1 MSRRWLSIK
10 RKANNSEASSL
21 KKLAAG
27 SLTFAKA
34 YSNGEAKSQIDHL
47 EQELEEEIK
56 RDTKSVP
63 DTKVAR
69 FLHKGRKLL
78 RSKNVLMMIVIL
90 NVFDCGL
97 VLGELILD
105 LHHVKDILTNVEQS
119 SSTFL
124 ENLQNKYPDE
134 IEYTDL
140 SYLEEI
146 YSKLSNANI
155 EWIND
160 TSIDPVPK
168 ADSQDYIG
176 YKVRRFVFEDIK
188 ITNEVR
194 NKNERLHKRHRGQYY
209 SGQHRLKRSSGS
221 DDINSSQDKDH
232 KHSTPE
238 STEEEIARGFHAT
251 SIGIVLI
258 LLTETIF
265 KVICFGKQ
273 FFEKKLEVFDACIVA
288 LSFVVD
294 LVFLKGLS
302 VYTIQE
308 FVFILAFMLPW
319 GVIRV
324 VNSLVVAVRDHECFR
339 LKLLFT
345 QKKRVDCEN
354 NGLRQEKAKLL
365 EQIELLKKL
374 CLVEGIDEWK
384 IQQNLVP
391 TSTNK
396 ARGLKGSFASLAFG
410 SLVGTKENGRSFWN
424 MLHAPKMR
432 RGKSEEWTGK
442 LGVSKEDTI
451 SLKDCHKNSVSG
463 STQDLKKNRVTTQQL
478 SHQFTV
484 ESDPGT
490 AEKKSRFKAIK
501 RFLKRQETV
510 SSYSSNDTIDK
521 LSSNHTPSCS
531 IDDDSVGVSIP
542 SGINI
547 AFELQRSDDE
557 HDETTEFIE
566 QTNDITQKS
575 NDNEEV

>member
-1 MSRRWLSIK
+1 MPGTMLDTVQ
-10 RKANNSEASSL
+10 
-21 KKLAAG
+21 KLAAG

-90 NVFDCGL
+90 NVIDCGL

-160 TSIDPVPK
+160 TSVDLVPK
-168 ADSQDYIG
+168 SDRQDYIG

-194 NKNERLHKRHRGQYY
+194 NKYERLHKRHRGQYY
-209 SGQHRLKRSSGS
+209 SGQHRLKRSPGS
-221 DDINSSQDKDH
+221 EDINSSKDKDH

-265 KVICFGKQ
+265 KIICFGKH

-384 IQQNLVP
+384 VQQNLGKNF
-391 TSTNK
+391 TCSERINFAYRK
-396 ARGLKGSFASLAFG
+396 MIKMSFQHQLIRQRGLKGSFASLAFG

-442 LGVSKEDTI
+442 LGVSKDDTI

-463 STQDLKKNRVTTQQL
+463 STQDLKKNKITTQQF

-521 LSSNHTPSCS
+521 LSSNPYT
-531 IDDDSVGVSIP
+531 
-542 SGINI
+542 
-547 AFELQRSDDE
+547 FL
-557 HDETTEFIE
+557 
-566 QTNDITQKS
+566 
-575 NDNEEV
+575 

>member
-10 RKANNSEASSL
+10 RKNNSEASSL

-119 SSTFL
+119 SATFL
-124 ENLQNKYPDE
+124 ENLQNKYPNE

-140 SYLEEI
+140 SYLGEI
-146 YSKLSNANI
+146 YSKLSKADI
-155 EWIND
+155 EWKND
-160 TSIDPVPK
+160 TSSDPVPK
-168 ADSQDYIG
+168 TVKQDYIG

-188 ITNEVR
+188 ITNEVGT
-194 NKNERLHKRHRGQYY
+194 KNERLHKGHRGHFY
-209 SGQHRLKRSSGS
+209 SGQHRPKRSSGS
-221 DDINSSQDKDH
+221 DNINSSKDKDH

-238 STEEEIARGFHAT
+238 STEEQIARGFHAT

-265 KVICFGKQ
+265 KVICFGKH

-345 QKKRVDCEN
+345 QKKRVDGEN
-354 NGLRQEKAKLL
+354 NGLRQEKARLV

-451 SLKDCHKNSVSG
+451 SLKDCHKNSISG
-463 STQDLKKNRVTTQQL
+463 STQNLKKNKVTTQQL

-521 LSSNHTPSCS
+521 LSSNHTPTCS

-547 AFELQRSDDE
+547 GFELQRSDDE
-557 HDETTEFIE
+557 LNETTEFID
-566 QTNDITQKS
+566 QTNYQSQKT
-575 NDNEEV
+575 NDNEDV